1 LKALSL
7 FEKTSTYSG
16 IYIMFIVN
24 RLQTL
29 YFMLIMPTY
38 LVQPYMI
45 WGIIAIG
52 ILSHLNL
59 VMLFKWLGS
68 ERSAKGF
75 EGFVELFGSKW
86 IRFFAFIG
94 LIPIGMK
101 IIVIT
106 IGYTELVQK
115 FIFPS
120 MDLKVLLGLIV
131 ALSAYVVS
139 QGMEKTIRFVTVVF
153 FIAAWIIL
161 VFIPV
166 LYLPTAFPYDLF
178 PLIPTDGSD
187 SMWKKLLFLWSSL
200 SGPEYLIC
208 LAPWLDLKRKERAF
222 AYIANVISVF
232 EYLFL
237 FVVSLLFFGAAYLKE
252 VQFPVVQIARYF
264 QFPIFERIDVILISM
279 QMFNFVFAIAIFLLC
294 FYGAVRIAT
303 GRHQKKKSSTR
314 FGLLIL
320 YLTIFTVMLIVVKLM
335 WTDVFRQH
343 VLISVQIWLG
353 AFTYLVIPS
362 LLLIANKRKGIA

>member
-7 FEKTSTYSG
+7 FEKTSTYGG

-24 RLQTL
+24 RLQTV
-29 YFMLIMPTY
+29 YFMLVMPNY

-45 WGIIAIG
+45 WGIITVG

-59 VMLFKWLGS
+59 ALLFKWLGS

-106 IGYTELVQK
+106 IGYAETVQK

-131 ALSAYVVS
+131 VLSAYVAS
-139 QGMEKTIRFVTVVF
+139 QGMEKTIRFVTIVF
-153 FIAAWIIL
+153 FITAWNIL
-161 VFIPV
+161 VLIPL
-166 LYLPTAFPYDLF
+166 LYLHTSSLYDLF
-178 PLIPTDGSD
+178 PLIPTDGTASV
-187 SMWKKLLFLWSSL
+187 WQRLLFLWSCF

-208 LAPWLDLKRKERAF
+208 LAPWLDLQRKQRVF
-222 AYIANVISVF
+222 ASIANALSVL

-237 FVVSLLFFGAAYLKE
+237 FVVSLLFFGAVYLKD
-252 VQFPVVQIARYF
+252 VRLPVVQIARYL

-303 GRHQKKKSSTR
+303 GRHQKKKPCTR

-343 VLISVQIWLG
+343 VLISIQIWLG
-353 AFTYLVIPS
+353 ALTYLVIPG